1 MASLTHTLNQ
11 SIVCARLCTG
21 PGGMAGGGG
30 IAGMHG
36 TWCLLPAKIAL
47 SEGDQNPTQR
57 EHFLTP
63 VGTKHA

>member
-1 MASLTHTLNQ
+1 
-11 SIVCARLCTG
+11 
-21 PGGMAGGGG
+21 MAGGRG